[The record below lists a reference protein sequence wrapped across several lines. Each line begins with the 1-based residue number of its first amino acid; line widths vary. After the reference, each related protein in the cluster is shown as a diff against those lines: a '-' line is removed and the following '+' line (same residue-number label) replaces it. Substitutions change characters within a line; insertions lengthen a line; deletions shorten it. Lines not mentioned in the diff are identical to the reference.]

1 MNAYE
6 YFTTQKEWERYLKD
20 LLSHND
26 KAVLKAVEVI
36 YDRQTDEEKYSGETK
51 EENGIGFS
59 KIDARELGDIA
70 KKIKNGK
77 PITRGE
83 FAKARNKIKKYWKQ
97 LMLISKQC
105 LEERH
110 VREQE
115 RLDAENDKEERELQE
130 QIKKEQEVFLENA
143 EKIRRC
149 IEDGVSCDYGICDEC
164 PACHGFQLRI
174 QI

>member
-6 YFTTQKEWERYLKD
+6 YFTNQKEWERYLKD

-77 PITRGE
+77 PITKGE
-83 FAKARNKIKKYWKQ
+83 FAKARNKIKKYWKNVQ
-97 LMLISKQC
+97 S
-105 LEERH
+105 
-110 VREQE
+110 
-115 RLDAENDKEERELQE
+115 LD
-130 QIKKEQEVFLENA
+130 NA
-143 EKIRRC
+143 EVNEYKQALNFV
-149 IEDGVSCDYGICDEC
+149 GLDYKFKE
-164 PACHGFQLRI
+164 
-174 QI
+174 